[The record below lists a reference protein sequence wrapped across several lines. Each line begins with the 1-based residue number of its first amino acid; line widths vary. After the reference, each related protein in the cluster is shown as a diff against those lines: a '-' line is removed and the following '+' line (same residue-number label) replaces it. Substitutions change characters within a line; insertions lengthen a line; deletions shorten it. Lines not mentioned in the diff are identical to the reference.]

1 MIPKLEQH
9 QLLIVY
15 YWDETSFLELCCWSK
30 EFRSAISPVEEF
42 FCAST
47 YLRVN
52 TFFVYSQLTLHTDRA
67 RTLHTLSNHS
77 EVVELCALCQILDS
91 SAFTQILEY
100 IQILSNQTKM
110 SMHSMS
116 HSMKP
121 TTRDWV
127 LSDFFSHPEAWNPAD
142 RLRAEAKLDG
152 I

>member
-1 MIPKLEQH
+1 MIPKLEHQ
-9 QLLIVY
+9 QLLNVY
-15 YWDETSFLELCCWSK
+15 YWAGILSQGLCCLCK
-30 EFRSAISPVEEF
+30 EFRGAISPVEKF

-67 RTLHTLSNHS
+67 RTLHTPSNHS
-77 EVVELCALCQILDS
+77 EVTELCALCQTWDT

-100 IQILSNQTKM
+100 IQILSNETKM

-121 TTRDWV
+121 TTRD
-127 LSDFFSHPEAWNPAD
+127 
-142 RLRAEAKLDG
+142 
-152 I
+152 

>member
-1 MIPKLEQH
+1 MLPKLEEH
-9 QLLIVY
+9 QLLIVSS
-15 YWDETSFLELCCWSK
+15 WNEISFLGLCRWSK
-30 EFRSAISPVEEF
+30 EFRSAISPVEKF

-47 YLRVN
+47 YLLVN
-52 TFFVYSQLTLHTDRA
+52 AFFVYPRA
-67 RTLHTLSNHS
+67 AHPSYRQSSHFAYTQQSLRSGRTMCPMSDT
-77 EVVELCALCQILDS
+77 

-100 IQILSNQTKM
+100 IQILSNLTKM
-110 SMHSMS
+110 LMHSRS

-127 LSDFFSHPEAWNPAD
+127 WSDFFSHPEAWNPAD

>member
-15 YWDETSFLELCCWSK
+15 SWNEISFLGLCCWSK

-47 YLRVN
+47 YLRLN

-77 EVVELCALCQILDS
+77 EVAKLCALSDT
-91 SAFTQILEY
+91 SAFTQFLEY

-110 SMHSMS
+110 SMHCIS
-116 HSMKP
+116 HSIKP

-127 LSDFFSHPEAWNPAD
+127 LSDFFSHPEAWNSAD

>member
-15 YWDETSFLELCCWSK
+15 SWNEISFLGLCCWSK

-77 EVVELCALCQILDS
+77 EVAELCALCHTNTGVHPNLVD
-91 SAFTQILEY
+91 
-100 IQILSNQTKM
+100 QTKM
-110 SMHSMS
+110 SMHSRS

-127 LSDFFSHPEAWNPAD
+127 LFDFFSHPEAWNPAD